1 MSTHNMSS
9 WWKITKGMI
18 NPMSQFSLVTLEFMP
33 KTKKI
38 RIINEAV
45 VCMSNDTLFMPM
57 GFDRVFNLNI
67 KIITAKKVLKKYKN
81 NNNF

>member
-1 MSTHNMSS
+1 
-9 WWKITKGMI
+9 MI

-45 VCMSNDTLFMPM
+45 VCMSYDTLFMPT

-67 KIITAKKVLKKYKN
+67 KIITAKKFSKYIKTTS
-81 NNNF
+81 FWYRFC